1 LDVTFE
7 QAMELLAQPKT
18 RGRGAAAKREPLKA
32 FAESPVTGN
41 VVQVLDGRYG
51 AYVTDGATNASL
63 PKDADPATLTFE
75 AALALLAARA
85 ELGGS
90 KSPKKKTA
98 AKKASPK
105 RAAGAKKSTAK
116 KASQS
121 APQKKAAKGTTK
133 TKKAA
138 KKVE

>member
-1 LDVTFE
+1 
-7 QAMELLAQPKT
+7 MLAQPKT
-18 RGRGAAAKREPLKA
+18 RGRGAAAKREPLNA

-41 VVQVLDGRYG
+41 VVQVFDGRYG
-51 AYVTDGATNASL
+51 AYVTDGETNASL

-85 ELGGS
+85 ELGGGS
-90 KSPKKKTA
+90 KRPKKKA

-105 RAAGAKKSTAK
+105 
-116 KASQS
+116 
-121 APQKKAAKGTTK
+121 KAASAASA

-138 KKVE
+138 SKKTSAVKKKTPKPKKTSKKTDE